1 MQQTSLPRFGLNPLA
16 RRSLSSVK
24 TFVAYADGSND
35 NNHPKRPAGAAYVV
49 LDNNG
54 KELHRASKGF
64 MGKTNNFVE
73 MIAIISAVAWVPDG
87 ASVTVYSD
95 SQYAINIF
103 SGKWNASANLN
114 LLERYRQVSNGKDVR
129 LQWVK
134 GHSGVYWNEVC
145 DGLARAEY
153 EKMKI

>member
-1 MQQTSLPRFGLNPLA
+1 MVNFPKPILLPLE
-16 RRSLSSVK
+16 RRLSSSVK

-35 NNHPKRPAGAAYVV
+35 NHHPMRPAGAAYVV
-49 LDNNG
+49 LDDNG

-64 MGKTNNFVE
+64 LGKTNNFAE
-73 MIAIISAVAWVPDG
+73 MIAIISAVAWVPEG

-103 SGKWNASANLN
+103 SGRWQASANTD
-114 LLERYRQVSNGKDVR
+114 LLRRYKQFSKGKNVT
-129 LQWVK
+129 LKWVK

-153 EKMKI
+153 EKMRY